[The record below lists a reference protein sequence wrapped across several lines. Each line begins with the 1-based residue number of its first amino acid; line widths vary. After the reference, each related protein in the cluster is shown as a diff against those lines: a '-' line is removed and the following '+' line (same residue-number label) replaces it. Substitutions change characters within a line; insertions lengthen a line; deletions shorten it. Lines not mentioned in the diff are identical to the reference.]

1 MSLFYRVTWNS
12 CRRNFVGRLAPGV
25 RPEQTNTDL
34 SRQRLGESGFR
45 VKRVA
50 LAATGCSPRLK
61 ASKSRHDFSC
71 FFFSLGDVSYFTS
84 ILRSLTFTRVTR
96 LSTPKTSES
105 PRVWVNLAA
114 LFIQSMV
121 NLYKNLHGSPL
132 NLDIEL

>member
-12 CRRNFVGRLAPGV
+12 CRRNFVGRLA
-25 RPEQTNTDL
+25 PEQTNTDL

-71 FFFSLGDVSYFTS
+71 SFFPSLGDVSYFTS

-105 PRVWVNLAA
+105 PRVWVDLAA